1 VSRLAGVAAIV
12 TGAASGMGRAT
23 ALLAAR
29 EGASVVCLD
38 IADPASVVAEIEAAG
53 GTAAPA
59 RGSVTDSA
67 VWDETVKLARER
79 FGGVHV
85 LANVAGVVPAAG
97 EDTAVDQTEAGWDT
111 ILAVDLKGPWLG
123 MRAALP
129 TMVEQG
135 AGRIVNVVS
144 VAALQGM
151 QMLAAYSAAKAGLAG
166 LTRQVAV
173 DYARHG
179 IRVNAVAPGDILT
192 PMSQDNT
199 PEVKQALLRRT
210 PARRQGGAEEV
221 AEVIVWLASPA
232 ADFVT
237 GQVIAVDGGW
247 SING

>member
-1 VSRLAGVAAIV
+1 M

-29 EGASVVCLD
+29 EGAAIVCLD
-38 IADPASVVAEIEAAG
+38 VTDPPGVVEEIEAAG
-53 GTAAPA
+53 GTAAA
-59 RGSVTDSA
+59 VRGGVTDAAAWAAA
-67 VWDETVKLARER
+67 VELAWER
-79 FGGVHV
+79 FGGVHL

-97 EDTAVDQTEAGWDT
+97 EDTAVDQTEAGWDR

-123 MRAALP
+123 MRAVLP
-129 TMVEQG
+129 TMIEQRG
-135 AGRIVNVVS
+135 GRIVNVVS

-192 PMSQDNT
+192 PMSQDNP
-199 PEVKQALLRRT
+199 PEVKEALRRRT
-210 PARRQGGAEEV
+210 PARRQGAAEEV